1 MNKIKLIALLLFY
14 CVGLSAQINTNEA
27 IYKVKSEK
35 ITVSLNKQGNL
46 IGLFVGNSETNS
58 IPSIKS
64 WDQHE
69 SK

>member
-1 MNKIKLIALLLFY
+1 MNKIKLIAILLLY

-27 IYKVKSEK
+27 VYKVKSGK
-35 ITVSLNKQGNL
+35 ITVSLNKQCNL
-46 IGLFVGNSETNS
+46 VGLFVHNSGAYS